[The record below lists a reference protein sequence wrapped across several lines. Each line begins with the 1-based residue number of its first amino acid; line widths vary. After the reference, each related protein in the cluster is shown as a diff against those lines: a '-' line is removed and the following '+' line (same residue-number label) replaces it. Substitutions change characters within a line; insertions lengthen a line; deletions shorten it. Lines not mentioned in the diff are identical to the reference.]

1 MNNQE
6 NKPKSN
12 EKEMKNQSKSELIG
26 FDPELAKNQVKMA
39 NEVKKALGIKE
50 YTMTFPEDLM
60 NWLLGGVD
68 DGNNQEN

>member
-39 NEVKKALGIKE
+39 NEIKKALGIKE
-50 YTMTFPEDLM
+50 STITFAEELM
-60 NWLLGGVD
+60 KWLIGGVK

>member
-50 YTMTFPEDLM
+50 STMVFAEELM
-60 NWLLGGVD
+60 KWLIGGAE

>member
-39 NEVKKALGIKE
+39 DEIKKALGIKE
-50 YTMTFPEDLM
+50 STMTFAEELM
-60 NWLLGGVD
+60 KWLTGGVED
-68 DGNNQEN
+68 DNNQEN

>member
-1 MNNQE
+1 MIQE

-39 NEVKKALGIKE
+39 DEIKKALGIKE
-50 YTMTFPEDLM
+50 STMVFAEELM
-60 NWLLGGVD
+60 KWLIGGAEN
-68 DGNNQEN
+68 GNNQEN

>member
-39 NEVKKALGIKE
+39 DEIKKALGIKE
-50 YTMTFPEDLM
+50 STMTFAEELM
-60 NWLLGGVD
+60 KWLIGGVED
-68 DGNNQEN
+68 DNNQEN

>member
-12 EKEMKNQSKSELIG
+12 KNQTKNQSKSELIG

-39 NEVKKALGIKE
+39 NEIKKALGIKE
-50 YTMTFPEDLM
+50 STMTFAEELM
-60 NWLLGGVD
+60 KWLIGGVE
-68 DGNNQEN
+68 DGNQEN

>member
-12 EKEMKNQSKSELIG
+12 EKEMKNQLKSELIG

-50 YTMTFPEDLM
+50 STMTFAEELM
-60 NWLLGGVD
+60 KWLTGGVE

>member
-39 NEVKKALGIKE
+39 NEIKKALGIKE
-50 YTMTFPEDLM
+50 STMTFAEELM
-60 NWLLGGVD
+60 KWLTGGAE
-68 DGNNQEN
+68 DGNKQEN

>member
-12 EKEMKNQSKSELIG
+12 KKEMKNQSKSELIG

-50 YTMTFPEDLM
+50 STMVFAEELM
-60 NWLLGGVD
+60 KWLIGGVE

>member
-12 EKEMKNQSKSELIG
+12 KKETKNQSKSEFIG

-50 YTMTFPEDLM
+50 STMVFAEELM
-60 NWLLGGVD
+60 KWLTGGAE

>member
-1 MNNQE
+1 MNNKE

-39 NEVKKALGIKE
+39 DEIKKALGIKE
-50 YTMTFPEDLM
+50 STMTFAEELM
-60 NWLLGGVD
+60 KWLTGGAE